1 MIANLLKLEAGW
13 VVVVAILAALL
24 LGSHQVSQNNEFSL
38 LGTYIY
44 WLFRVLIQAGI
55 FIAVFKAVE
64 RYVERYSVQWLPEA
78 GVISVAMLLSL
89 LPYVLT
95 VTMLDL
101 LVGLPE
107 IGLNGDTAAGMSTAK
122 AFAYELVYLLDNHL
136 ALCVMLL
143 LPRFIFNQASNA
155 VQPAPPA
162 RPDGAQEHTPALDNA
177 PNVFVHS
184 LEPPLQG
191 ELMSVEAQEHYVQVV
206 STDESRMVLYR
217 FSDVVRQLP
226 ESMGMQ
232 VHRSHWVAHS
242 AVKQVVLQGQT
253 MKLELNDKR
262 FVPVSRTFRNSVES
276 RFGTA

>member
-162 RPDGAQEHTPALDNA
+162 RPDGAQEQTPALDNA